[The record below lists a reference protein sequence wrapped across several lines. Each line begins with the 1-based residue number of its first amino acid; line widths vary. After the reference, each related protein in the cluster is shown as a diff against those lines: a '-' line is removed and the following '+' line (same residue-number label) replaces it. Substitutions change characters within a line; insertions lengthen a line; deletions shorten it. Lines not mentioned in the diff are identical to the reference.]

1 MKIGLTQRVLFHKG
15 RAYDSI
21 EHGWYSCL
29 KEHTL
34 SFVQNRLDQDFNTL
48 ADGIDALI
56 ITGGDDSPIRRVV
69 ETKLATAMLTRQKP
83 IVGICH
89 GCFLLTHLLG
99 GAVTSVDQHMDT
111 EHLIF
116 YQGRKYNVNSYH
128 TLCIEQIPSGAINLV
143 QDLEGKCEAWI
154 DNKIAGIV
162 WHPERMDEPFIPEE
176 IKDLLC

>member
-1 MKIGLTQRVLFHKG
+1 MNIGLTQRVLFHKG

-34 SFVQNRLDQDFNTL
+34 SFVQNRIDQDIDAV
-48 ADGIDALI
+48 ADTIDALI
-56 ITGGDDSPIRRVV
+56 ITGGDDSTIRRIV
-69 ETKLATAMLTRQKP
+69 ETKLATAMLIRNKP
-83 IVGICH
+83 IIGVCH

-99 GAVTSVDQHMDT
+99 GHVDEVFDHMDT
-111 EHLIF
+111 EHLI
-116 YQGRKYNVNSYH
+116 YYCGQVYNVNSFH
-128 TLCIEQIPSGAINLV
+128 TLGISSAPVTATILA
-143 QDLEGKCEAWI
+143 QDLDGKCEAWI

-162 WHPERMDEPFIPEE
+162 WHPERMDEPFIPQE

>member
-29 KEHTL
+29 KEHAL
-34 SFVQNRLDQDFNTL
+34 SFVQNRLDQNFDLL
-48 ADGIDALI
+48 ADGMDALI

-69 ETKLATAMLTRQKP
+69 ETKLATAMLIRQKP
-83 IVGICH
+83 IIGICH

-99 GAVTSVDQHMDT
+99 GVVKSVDQHMDT
-111 EHLIF
+111 EHLIL

-128 TLCIEQIPSGAINLV
+128 TLGIEQIPPMATILA

-154 DNKIAGIV
+154 DNTIAGIV
-162 WHPERMDEPFIPEE
+162 WHPERMDESFIPEE

>member
-34 SFVQNRLDQDFNTL
+34 SFVQNRIDQDTDL
-48 ADGIDALI
+48 IADQIDVLI
-56 ITGGDDSPIRRVV
+56 ITGGDDSTVRRIV
-69 ETKLATAMLTRQKP
+69 ETKLATAMLIRNKP
-83 IVGICH
+83 IIGICH

-99 GAVTSVDQHMDT
+99 GCVVEIADHMDT
-111 EHLIF
+111 EHLIS
-116 YQGRKYNVNSYH
+116 YQGQTYNVNSFH
-128 TLCIEQIPSGAINLV
+128 RLGIDQAPPTSTILA
-143 QDLEGKCEAWI
+143 QDLQGNCEAWI

-162 WHPERMDEPFIPEE
+162 WHPERMDEPFIPQE
-176 IKDLLC
+176 IKNLLC

>member
-34 SFVQNRLDQDFNTL
+34 SFVQNRIDQDTDL
-48 ADGIDALI
+48 IADQMDVLI
-56 ITGGDDSPIRRVV
+56 ITGGDDGTVRRIV
-69 ETKLATAMLTRQKP
+69 ETKLATAMLIRNKP
-83 IVGICH
+83 IIGICH

-99 GAVTSVDQHMDT
+99 GRVVEIADHMDT
-111 EHLIF
+111 EHLIS
-116 YQGRKYNVNSYH
+116 YQGQMYNVNSFH
-128 TLCIEQIPSGAINLV
+128 RLGIDQAPPTSTILA
-143 QDLEGKCEAWI
+143 QDLQGNCEAWI

-162 WHPERMDEPFIPEE
+162 WHPERMDEPFIPQE